1 MTNLTTCPYCG
12 ADIEDDSWFCDQCA
26 NQLHR
31 CPDCG
36 RFCKGRFCPKCGR
49 PTQLAS
55 EAVAP
60 QQPKPQPQTPQPQ
73 QPQQQSYRP
82 PAPPQ
87 QPPQPI
93 PRPTTNPGIP
103 GTGTCIP
110 GAGQAPA
117 QRLVCHAMGVTLQL
131 MPGAI
136 VGRVNG
142 NYAMQLGSFQYI
154 SGTQARLDFN
164 GAQWSITDLGSRN
177 GTAVNGVPC
186 APTLPFKAGDIIRFS
201 KFYDFQVE

>member
-1 MTNLTTCPYCG
+1 
-12 ADIEDDSWFCDQCA
+12 
-26 NQLHR
+26 
-31 CPDCG
+31 
-36 RFCKGRFCPKCGR
+36 
-49 PTQLAS
+49 
-55 EAVAP
+55 
-60 QQPKPQPQTPQPQ
+60 
-73 QPQQQSYRP
+73 
-82 PAPPQ
+82 
-87 QPPQPI
+87 
-93 PRPTTNPGIP
+93 
-103 GTGTCIP
+103 
-110 GAGQAPA
+110 
-117 QRLVCHAMGVTLQL
+117 MGVTLQL